1 MVFTTKQMFDIA
13 EAAAIEQGPRI
24 LTIEGKQTAVYAL
37 SRNELKM
44 IFAEHLYQTRR
55 KTWLQNIEDW
65 RMYGAIVPKGIAD
78 RAKLEEPF
86 HVIFTRLLKPDMVT
100 LQMYAEDQNVPTF
113 PSFKDTGVTA

>member
-1 MVFTTKQMFDIA
+1 MFDIA

-24 LTIEGKQTAVYAL
+24 LMIEGKQTAVYAL
-37 SRNELKM
+37 SRNELKA

-78 RAKLEEPF
+78 RIKLEEPF
-86 HVIFTRLLKPDMVT
+86 HVIFTRLLKPDMIT
-100 LQMYAEDQNVPTF
+100 LQMYAEDNKIPRI
-113 PSFKDTGVTA
+113 PSSKGTGGTA